1 PGRRHDAAIRAAER
15 VVQTFPKAE
24 VAKAEAELIVLNNRR
39 SDIEQANARKA
50 AQAERE
56 LADALAQAREEL
68 AQITGTATDADRQ
81 AAIARSYRD
90 LRSRLAAEM
99 ACCRCT

>member
-1 PGRRHDAAIRAAER
+1 M
-15 VVQTFPKAE
+15 
-24 VAKAEAELIVLNNRR
+24 LNNRR

-56 LADALAQAREEL
+56 LADALAPAREDL
-68 AQITGTATDADRQ
+68 AQLTGTATDADRQ